1 MMKDYS
7 RLFEQARGCQRL
19 WQSVIIQAIQDSK
32 RISQKPEAI
41 NAKRDA
47 KLWAKSNDFEEV
59 CELAGVN
66 SGGMNAEVIRDIIL
80 HDNIYTELRY
90 IKKEH

>member
-1 MMKDYS
+1 MKNYDSNQDQY
-7 RLFEQARGCQRL
+7 RACRRL

-32 RISQKPEAI
+32 RESQKPEAL

-47 KLWAKSNDFEEV
+47 KLWANSRDFLEV

-66 SGGMNAEVIRDIIL
+66 SGEMNAEVIRDIIL
-80 HDNIYTELRY
+80 HDHLYTELRY
-90 IKKEH
+90 IKVEN